1 MFRQRIVGYKRC
13 LFTIIFMATVIML
26 IINLTLISLDNG
38 KSKQLIMAGLSTK
51 DRNLSLCQKLKIP
64 QETFVEVFQPVGYK
78 TDIHVY
84 SAFMRESK
92 IRIVGAK
99 LLNRKQSVFCQVWY
113 GGTETI
119 LSVVKADMIDIK
131 DHHWFK

>member
-1 MFRQRIVGYKRC
+1 MFRQRIVGCNRC

-26 IINLTLISLDNG
+26 IVNLTSLDNG
-38 KSKQLIMAGLSTK
+38 KNKQFIMAGLSTK
-51 DRNLSLCQKLKIP
+51 DRDLSLCQKLKIP
-64 QETFVEVFQPVGYK
+64 EKTFVEEFQPVGYK

-84 SAFMRESK
+84 SAFVRESK

-99 LLNRKQSVFCQVWY
+99 LLNRNQSVFCQVWY
-113 GGTETI
+113 GGKETV
-119 LSVVKADMIDIK
+119 LSVVKADMVDVK